1 MMNVLMPQLGETVTQ
16 GTVVAWHKKEGDQ
29 VSKDEIL
36 ADVETDKAAV
46 EIPAPSDGVISSVL
60 VQEGETVDVGT
71 VLVVINGPDGTA
83 EDSSDPA
90 TDEQPKTDSSSEAP
104 ELSDSGKRT
113 SLSPAVRR
121 LIAEHRLEADAIPAS
136 GRGGRLTRSDVMSF
150 IESRAADVSAMPGE
164 SAPAQARPPVPKP
177 AVPSFSDGD
186 RVPFDRIRRVTA
198 EHMVRSKATSPH
210 VLQAVEADFSAVAS
224 VRSQTRE
231 RWRSDHGFSLTY
243 LPFIAQAVCI
253 ALRDFPRLNSSVD
266 GDSLV
271 LHKRVHLSVAVD
283 LNFEGLVAPVI
294 DNADGLT
301 VSDLAHRIH
310 EISARAREGKL
321 SADEFSGGTYTL
333 SNNGS
338 FGTLLTG
345 AIINQ
350 PQVAILSIDAIK
362 KRPMVIEGSAGDSI
376 GIRPIGILSQSFDHR
391 AVDGAYSAAFLHKI
405 KTLLEEKDWSAEL

>member
-1 MMNVLMPQLGETVTQ
+1 MNVLMPQLGETVTQ

-46 EIPAPSDGVISSVL
+46 EIPAPADGVISSVQ

-71 VLVVINGPDGTA
+71 VLVVINGPEGSA
-83 EDSSDPA
+83 EDSSVPA
-90 TDEQPKTDSSSEAP
+90 TDEQPKTDHSSEA
-104 ELSDSGKRT
+104 SRSSHSGKRP
-113 SLSPAVRR
+113 SLSPVVRR

-150 IESRAADVSAMPGE
+150 IESHAADASAQPAE
-164 SAPAQARPPVPKP
+164 SAPAQAKSPAPQP
-177 AVPSFSDGD
+177 AVPLFSDGD

-210 VLQAVEADFSAVAS
+210 VLQAVEADFSAVEF
-224 VRSQTRE
+224 VRSQSRE
-231 RWRSDHGFSLTY
+231 RWRADHGFSLTY
-243 LPFIAQAVCI
+243 LPFIAQAVCV
-253 ALRDFPRLNSSVD
+253 ALRDFPRLNSNVD
-266 GDSLV
+266 GDSLI
-271 LHKRVHLSVAVD
+271 LHKRIHLSVAVD

-294 DNADGLT
+294 QNADGLT
-301 VSDLAHRIH
+301 VSELAHRIH

-350 PQVAILSIDAIK
+350 PQVGILSIDAIK
-362 KRPMVIEGSAGDSI
+362 KRPMVIEGPAGDSI

>member
-1 MMNVLMPQLGETVTQ
+1 MNVLMPQLGETVTQ

-46 EIPAPSDGVISSVL
+46 EIPAPADGVISSVL

-71 VLVVINGPDGTA
+71 VLVVINGPDGTV
-83 EDSSDPA
+83 EDSSVPA
-90 TDEQPKTDSSSEAP
+90 TDEQPKTDHSSEA
-104 ELSDSGKRT
+104 SRSSHSGKRP
-113 SLSPAVRR
+113 SLSPVVRR
-121 LIAEHRLEADAIPAS
+121 LIAEHRLEVDAIPAS

-150 IESRAADVSAMPGE
+150 IESHAADASAQPAE
-164 SAPAQARPPVPKP
+164 SAPAQAKPPAPQP

-198 EHMVRSKATSPH
+198 EHMVRSKAASPH
-210 VLQAVEADFSAVAS
+210 VLQAVEADFSAVEF
-224 VRSQTRE
+224 VRSQSRE
-231 RWRSDHGFSLTY
+231 RWRADHGFSLTY

-271 LHKRVHLSVAVD
+271 LHKQIHLSVAVD

-294 DNADGLT
+294 QNADGLT
-301 VSDLAHRIH
+301 VSELAHRIH

-350 PQVAILSIDAIK
+350 PQVGILSIDAIK
-362 KRPMVIEGSAGDSI
+362 KRPMVIEGPAGDSI

>member
-1 MMNVLMPQLGETVTQ
+1 MNVLMPQLGETVTQ

-83 EDSSDPA
+83 EDSSDSA

-104 ELSDSGKRT
+104 ESSDSGKRP

-150 IESRAADVSAMPGE
+150 IESRAVDVSAE
-164 SAPAQARPPVPKP
+164 SAESASAQARPPALQP

-210 VLQAVEADFSAVAS
+210 VLQAVEVDFSAVAF

-231 RWRSDHGFSLTY
+231 RWRADHGFSLTY

-271 LHKRVHLSVAVD
+271 LHKRIHLSVAVD

-294 DNADGLT
+294 QDADGLT
-301 VSDLAHRIH
+301 VSGLALRIH

-321 SADEFSGGTYTL
+321 SADEFTGGTYTL

>member
-1 MMNVLMPQLGETVTQ
+1 MNVLMPQLGETVTQ

-83 EDSSDPA
+83 EDSSDSA

-104 ELSDSGKRT
+104 ESPDSGKRP

-150 IESRAADVSAMPGE
+150 IESRAVDVSAE
-164 SAPAQARPPVPKP
+164 SAESASAQARPPALQP

-210 VLQAVEADFSAVAS
+210 VLQAVEVDFSAVAF

-231 RWRSDHGFSLTY
+231 RWRADHGFSLTY
-243 LPFIAQAVCI
+243 LPFIAQAVCT

-310 EISARAREGKL
+310 EISARARGGKL
-321 SADEFSGGTYTL
+321 SADEFTGGTYTL

-338 FGTLLTG
+338 FGTFLTG

-350 PQVAILSIDAIK
+350 PQVGILSIDAIK

-391 AVDGAYSAAFLHKI
+391 AVDGAYSAAFLQKI
-405 KTLLEEKDWSAEL
+405 KTLLEEKNWSAEL